1 MYHMKI
7 LIDILEPQHR
17 KVVYVAYA
25 LAGLILGAWSVVEQ
39 PDWLTSAL
47 AVYAFVGTALGLT
60 AGANTPDESLG
71 ADLTQEEVES
81 L

>member
-1 MYHMKI
+1 MKI
-7 LIDILEPQHR
+7 LIDILEPHQR

-25 LAGLILGAWSVVEQ
+25 LAGLILGAWAVVDQ
-39 PDWLTSAL
+39 PEWLTSAL

-60 AGANTPDESLG
+60 ANANTHEESLG
-71 ADLTQEEVES
+71 ADLTTEEVES